1 MKTAMMLVFV
11 DADHARDV
19 ERLFE
24 DCAVPGYTEIPNVLG
39 KGATGR
45 KLGNRAFPGSSTLFV
60 VAVDESCRTG
70 LEVRLRALRE
80 TRGPDEGLK
89 VFLLNAEELL

>member
-11 DADHARDV
+11 DADHAGAV
-19 ERLFE
+19 EQLFE

-60 VAVDESCRTG
+60 VAVDETCRTG
-70 LEVRLRALRE
+70 LETRLRTLRE

-89 VFLLNAEELL
+89 VFLLDAEELL